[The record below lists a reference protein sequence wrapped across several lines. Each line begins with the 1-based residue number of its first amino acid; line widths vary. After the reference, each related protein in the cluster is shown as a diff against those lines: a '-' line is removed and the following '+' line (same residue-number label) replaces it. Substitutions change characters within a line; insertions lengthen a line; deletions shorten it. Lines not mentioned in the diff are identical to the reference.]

1 MYIYLF
7 FALIIIFILINYAKN
22 KESFN
27 NIINSDFE
35 INTNLD
41 NLFINPSLTTA
52 KIKKNINKKYNDL
65 KLKLDIPESNIRNL
79 YDLPIDSSNSNFNRF
94 M

>member
-1 MYIYLF
+1 MYLYLF
-7 FALIIIFILINYAKN
+7 IAFIIIFIVINYSKN
-22 KESFN
+22 TESFN
-27 NIINSDFE
+27 NITNSDFN

-41 NLFINPSLTTA
+41 NLFINPSLTTS

-65 KLKLDIPESNIRNL
+65 KLKLDIPESNIKNL

-94 M
+94 I

>member
-7 FALIIIFILINYAKN
+7 FALIIIFILLNNFKN

-27 NIINSDFE
+27 NIINSDFK

-41 NLFINPSLTTA
+41 NLFINPNLTTA

-65 KLKLDIPESNIRNL
+65 KLKFDIPESNIKNL

-94 M
+94 V